1 MSERANELASEL
13 FSGLKRMGS
22 EIGAEMSRLGKQGA
36 NEMAAALFSNSDAF
50 VQYGPGQVT
59 REPEVQ
65 PEVEQNHEHLMEQ

>member
-1 MSERANELASEL
+1 MSDLANEL

-22 EIGAEMSRLGKQGA
+22 EISAEVSRLGTQGA

-59 REPEVQ
+59 KEPDIQ
-65 PEVEQNHEHLMEQ
+65 PEIEQDQEHSMER